1 MNRNNMV
8 FLKED
13 GSLDIDRINKLPL
26 EEHMQMV
33 GSMTNEQYEE
43 FLSSIPIN
51 ESKEHTK
58 AVVVNH
64 TMEDLIER
72 GCVNFED
79 LINKL
84 RKNEVR

>member
-33 GSMTNEQYEE
+33 GSMSNEQYEE

-51 ESKEHTK
+51 ESKERNKT
-58 AVVVNH
+58 VDVNH
-64 TMEDLIER
+64 TKEVYFLWTI
-72 GCVNFED
+72 FW
-79 LINKL
+79 KSL
-84 RKNEVR
+84 RSRKKGL